1 MLTPKPPNPPISP
14 RAKSAAVNKT
24 AERRVG
30 PFRGIQG
37 WMLTI
42 TLCASLAILTLPFL
56 RPDGGLR
63 GPLQIVVQ
71 EPQVTGRADGVDLRR
86 QQLLLEAIRDT
97 LERHLNGRRGLVASK
112 LFVPADQALEVARR
126 AGADEVL
133 QVNVQ
138 NTSFGARVGLGRQ
151 RTIDG
156 NLVWQREEVQIAGED
171 LRLVDRRLGDEIQKA
186 YIRYQRPPD
195 AAQLFAEAV
204 DYEAYLRL
212 RVEAKKTGDPSGFL
226 AELDTLRRNS
236 PRFFEATLWSA
247 KLVADQP
254 DRALLLLKQSSRMAP
269 ADPRPF
275 EASLPLLIE
284 LDRIAEARQQLARL
298 EDLRKG
304 DPALHSWRSLLD
316 PGSEKDALPGAVVGI
331 PGQ

>member
-1 MLTPKPPNPPISP
+1 M
-14 RAKSAAVNKT
+14 
-24 AERRVG
+24 G

-42 TLCASLAILTLPFL
+42 TLFASLAVLTLPFL

-71 EPQVTGRADGVDLRR
+71 EPHVTGRADGVDLRR
-86 QQLLLEAIRDT
+86 QQLLLEALRDT
-97 LERHLNGRRGLVASK
+97 LERHLNGRRGLVVSK
-112 LFVPADQALEVARR
+112 FFVPAEQALEVARR
-126 AGADEVL
+126 LGADEVL

-138 NTSFGARVGLGRQ
+138 NTTFGARVGLGRQ

-156 NLVWQREEVQIAGED
+156 NLVWQREEVQLANDD

-195 AAQLFAEAV
+195 AAQLFAEAT

-212 RVEAKKTGDPSGFL
+212 RVEAKKTIEPSGL
-226 AELDTLRRNS
+226 LTELETLRRSS

-247 KLVADQP
+247 KLIGDQP
-254 DRALLLLKQSSRMAP
+254 EQALMLLEQSSRMAP

-275 EASLPLLIE
+275 EASLPLLVE
-284 LDRIAEARQQLARL
+284 LDRLTEARQRLARL
-298 EDLRKG
+298 EELRKG
-304 DPALHSWRSLLD
+304 DPALHSWRSLLV
-316 PGSEKDALPGAVVGI
+316 PSTGKGELPRPVDALPE
-331 PGQ
+331 Q

>member
-1 MLTPKPPNPPISP
+1 M
-14 RAKSAAVNKT
+14 
-24 AERRVG
+24 G

-42 TLCASLAILTLPFL
+42 TLFASLAVLTLPFL

-86 QQLLLEAIRDT
+86 QQLLLEALRDT
-97 LERHLNGRRGLVASK
+97 LERHLNGRRGLVATK
-112 LFVPADQALEVARR
+112 LFVPAEQALEVARR
-126 AGADEVL
+126 LGADEVL

-138 NTSFGARVGLGRQ
+138 NTTFGARVGLGRQ

-156 NLVWQREEVQIAGED
+156 NLVWQREEVQIANDD

-195 AAQLFAEAV
+195 AAQLFAEAA

-212 RVEAKKTGDPSGFL
+212 RVEAKKTGEPGGL
-226 AELDTLRRNS
+226 LTELETLRRSS

-254 DRALLLLKQSSRMAP
+254 EQALMLLEQSSRMAP

-275 EASLPLLIE
+275 EASLPLLVE
-284 LDRIAEARQQLARL
+284 LDRLTEARQRLARL
-298 EDLRKG
+298 EELRKG

-316 PGSEKDALPGAVVGI
+316 PSTGKSELPRAVDALPG
-331 PGQ
+331 Q